1 MRYLEKIITTTSD
14 VFFKANSHN
23 TVWMSHTN
31 LCVTSLNLFRISP
44 WQGKR
49 AKICF
54 KCNPFCLLKS
64 PARKMKH
71 KSLSKLK
78 HMILISKI
86 QKMGRLKCHT
96 QKFDPPSIL
105 LIGSGW
111 FLLCTM
117 NNMYLTQV
125 FGATFASFASSKQ
138 DFSGKYF
145 VCDMMN
151 VTHKG

>member
-1 MRYLEKIITTTSD
+1 
-14 VFFKANSHN
+14 
-23 TVWMSHTN
+23 
-31 LCVTSLNLFRISP
+31 
-44 WQGKR
+44 
-49 AKICF
+49 
-54 KCNPFCLLKS
+54 
-64 PARKMKH
+64 
-71 KSLSKLK
+71 
-78 HMILISKI
+78 
-86 QKMGRLKCHT
+86 MGRLKCHT

-117 NNMYLTQV
+117 NNVYLTQV
-125 FGATFASFASSKQ
+125 FGANFASFASSKQ